1 MAHLSYFL
9 HNRKEIREILRR
21 EKNGMRKEE
30 VVKLPIKDFCSYFTV
45 AVVCIGLFDMITN
58 LIVK

>member
-1 MAHLSYFL
+1 M
-9 HNRKEIREILRR
+9 KIIRDLVRR

-30 VVKLPIKDFCSYFTV
+30 VVRFPIKDFCSYFTV
-45 AVVCIGLFDMITN
+45 AVVCIGLFDIITN

>member
-1 MAHLSYFL
+1 M
-9 HNRKEIREILRR
+9 RR

-30 VVKLPIKDFCSYFTV
+30 VVNFQVKDFCSYFTV
-45 AVVCIGLFDMITN
+45 AAICIGLFDIITN